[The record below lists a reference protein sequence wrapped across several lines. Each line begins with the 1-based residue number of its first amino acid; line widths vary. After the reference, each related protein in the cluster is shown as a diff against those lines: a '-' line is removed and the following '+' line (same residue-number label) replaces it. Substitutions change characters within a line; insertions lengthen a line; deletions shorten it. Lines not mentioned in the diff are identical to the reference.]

1 MKQRLTRLL
10 SIELN
15 NFKNVNNGFIEM
27 PSLTA
32 KQYDSQNSEILGI
45 YGQNGSGKTAVIDA
59 LQFLKEIL
67 LGNPLPQNAH
77 NYINVLNE
85 KSSLSFEFYIS
96 NNNFESIVNYEF
108 TISKKDENAA
118 FISSEAIKFSKINEG
133 DSIDSKITLIKYINK
148 NGKFV
153 YSPKYRYEQLASGSK
168 ETDIKIKTLQALID
182 REILTK
188 VDENNFRF
196 TSIYTKAVKVKKS
209 TTSSSSHNKTNNQ
222 DFGKYFEY
230 CICIYHYEYIYKI

>member
-168 ETDIKIKTLQALID
+168 ETDIKITREGDRSFITCSALDGTDVFMSVKLMVADEEQANFIKNKFID
-182 REILTK
+182 DPAKIYSSIIALLTK
-188 VDENNFRF
+188 
-196 TSIYTKAVKVKKS
+196 K
-209 TTSSSSHNKTNNQ
+209 
-222 DFGKYFEY
+222 
-230 CICIYHYEYIYKI
+230 